1 ARLTPEVDHRVV
13 DVNSVVRD
21 AVRGATTGDGMLMQ
35 THLAA
40 SLPPVLGDPLVLR
53 RIVDNLLRNA
63 LESLPERGGSVT
75 VETARHADGVRLVIQ
90 DTGRGMSEQE
100 LSRAFD
106 DFFTTKPNGTGL
118 GLSVVRRLTADLR
131 GRLRVTS
138 ELSRGT
144 TFTIDFPAHG
154 DRPDR

>member
-1 ARLTPEVDHRVV
+1 VERRVV
-13 DVNSVVRD
+13 DVNTVVRD
-21 AVRGATTGDGMLMQ
+21 AVRSANAGDGMVVETQ
-35 THLAA
+35 LAA
-40 SLPPVLGDPLVLR
+40 SLPPVLGDTVVLR

-75 VETARHADGVRLVIQ
+75 VETARHADTVRLVIQ
-90 DTGRGMSEQE
+90 DTGRGMSEEE

-138 ELSRGT
+138 EPSRGT
-144 TFTIDFPAHG
+144 TFTIDFPTHG
-154 DRPDR
+154 DRSDR